1 MRGSRRRPIRRGTA
15 SSSTSSRTSAWP
27 CSRAATPS
35 RCSTSSSATPS
46 RRLRA
51 EALHPARRGARP
63 PVGGAALARPEPR
76 AHRGRRLLSR
86 RRARARLARTLL
98 DHRRVPGLRR
108 RRQLWA
114 PPRAAGAAGGA
125 RQHGGVGGRRRERHR
140 DRLPRP
146 GAAAERIVSGP
157 RARARGAHRALGGL
171 ADHDLQAVRVDLR
184 LLFRRPEP
192 PADLAAPDRAA
203 GGLAR
208 RRRDRDGR
216 DDRGGH
222 LRLAAVH
229 HVRRPR
235 RPRGHPRRGLR
246 GRPGGRRVPVDDLPP
261 GDAAAAE
268 ARPARGR
275 RAQRHLRLQ
284 LLPDRVDAQRSQPGL
299 RSRHDDHLHVQD
311 RLQERAARRRP
322 GRGAGRGQRGADP
335 GGGRR
340 LSEDR
345 ALGGGRRVKRAALGV
360 AGCVLAGAVL
370 APYGVMLLTALKPDA
385 ELRTTPPRL
394 LPLSWRPGNF
404 LEVLADP
411 GFSDWLRVSLVVA
424 AASTAI
430 FVLDL
435 VNTYTALILTNAAFN
450 LAFAIWILRAFFA
463 SIPREIEEAAA
474 VDGCGR
480 LGTLGRVIL
489 PLSLPGLATA
499 VIFAFIA
506 AWNEYIVALTLMT
519 APERKP
525 LTVGITSYVTAYV
538 QHWNHLFAA
547 SVIAIVPVVVLFA
560 LIERHLVGG
569 LTAGSVK

>member
-1 MRGSRRRPIRRGTA
+1 M
-15 SSSTSSRTSAWP
+15 
-27 CSRAATPS
+27 
-35 RCSTSSSATPS
+35 
-46 RRLRA
+46 
-51 EALHPARRGARP
+51 
-63 PVGGAALARPEPR
+63 
-76 AHRGRRLLSR
+76 
-86 RRARARLARTLL
+86 
-98 DHRRVPGLRR
+98 
-108 RRQLWA
+108 
-114 PPRAAGAAGGA
+114 
-125 RQHGGVGGRRRERHR
+125 
-140 DRLPRP
+140 
-146 GAAAERIVSGP
+146 
-157 RARARGAHRALGGL
+157 
-171 ADHDLQAVRVDLR
+171 
-184 LLFRRPEP
+184 
-192 PADLAAPDRAA
+192 
-203 GGLAR
+203 
-208 RRRDRDGR
+208 
-216 DDRGGH
+216 
-222 LRLAAVH
+222 
-229 HVRRPR
+229 
-235 RPRGHPRRGLR
+235 
-246 GRPGGRRVPVDDLPP
+246 
-261 GDAAAAE
+261 
-268 ARPARGR
+268 
-275 RAQRHLRLQ
+275 
-284 LLPDRVDAQRSQPGL
+284 
-299 RSRHDDHLHVQD
+299 
-311 RLQERAARRRP
+311 
-322 GRGAGRGQRGADP
+322 
-335 GGGRR
+335 
-340 LSEDR
+340 
-345 ALGGGRRVKRAALGV
+345 KRAALGM

-430 FVLDL
+430 VVLAAAPAAYYTARHRFRGRTAFLFLVLVTQMFSPTALVVGLYREFFELDL
-435 VNTYTALILTNAAFN
+435 VNTYAALILTNAAFN

-463 SIPREIEEAAA
+463 SIPKEIEEAAA

-480 LGTLGRVIL
+480 LGALCRVIL

>member
-15 SSSTSSRTSAWP
+15 SSSTSSRTSASP
-27 CSRAATPS
+27 CSRAAIPR
-35 RCSTSSSATPS
+35 RCSTSSSATPA

-63 PVGGAALARPEPR
+63 RVGGAALARPEPR

-108 RRQLWA
+108 RRQLCA
-114 PPRAAGAAGGA
+114 PPRAAGAAGRA
-125 RQHGGVGGRRRERHR
+125 RQHGGVGGRRRER
-140 DRLPRP
+140 DRLPRA

-157 RARARGAHRALGGL
+157 GARARGAHRTVGGL

-322 GRGAGRGQRGADP
+322 GRRAGRGQRGADP
-335 GGGRR
+335 GRGRR

-345 ALGGGRRVKRAALGV
+345 ALGGGRRVKRAALGM

-394 LPLSWRPGNF
+394 LPLHWRPGNF
-404 LEVLADP
+404 FEVLADP

-430 FVLDL
+430 VVLAAAPAAYYTARHRFRGRTAFLFLVLVTQMFSPTALVVGLYREFFELDL
-435 VNTYTALILTNAAFN
+435 VNTYAALILTNAAFN

-474 VDGCGR
+474 VDGR
-480 LGTLGRVIL
+480 LK
-489 PLSLPGLATA
+489 
-499 VIFAFIA
+499 A
-506 AWNEYIVALTLMT
+506 ALVRM
-519 APERKP
+519 
-525 LTVGITSYVTAYV
+525 S
-538 QHWNHLFAA
+538 AA
-547 SVIAIVPVVVLFA
+547 
-560 LIERHLVGG
+560 
-569 LTAGSVK
+569 